1 MTTARKPHTQP
12 LHSRQDERWAWAFLA
27 IVAAV
32 MLIEVGFPLLLNW
45 LVPVGGR

>member
-12 LHSRQDERWAWAFLA
+12 LHTRRDERWAWAFLA

-32 MLIEVGFPLLLNW
+32 MLIEIGLPLLDHW
-45 LVPVGGR
+45 MGGR